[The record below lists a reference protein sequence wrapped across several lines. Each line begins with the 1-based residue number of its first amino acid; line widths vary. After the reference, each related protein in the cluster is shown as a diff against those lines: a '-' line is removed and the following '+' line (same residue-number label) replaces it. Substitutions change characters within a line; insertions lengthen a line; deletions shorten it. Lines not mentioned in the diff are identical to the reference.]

1 MRQMIDK
8 CSLIFIPFMFGFI
21 YLVLLAL
28 VGWFL
33 IQYST
38 TTTLVRM
45 IPPLTIYFGL
55 CHGGL

>member
-8 CSLIFIPFMFGFI
+8 CSLIFIPFMFGVI
-21 YLVLLAL
+21 YLVLLA
-28 VGWFL
+28 VGWLL

-38 TTTLVRM
+38 TITLVRM
-45 IPPLTIYFGL
+45 IPPLRIYFGL